1 MKRTLGVFTV
11 MAILSFQTT
20 ASAQSPD
27 YQFNAPVSAVPDP
40 DNICD
45 FRTKIG
51 LSTTYDSAND
61 IYTVTMDP
69 FASGANKIPGIQV
82 PSHDGVYP
90 SFADM
95 DDYFAELIGGFSCAN
110 PPEFPRPSMCN
121 PGNIR
126 FDIRTPIF
134 WMDGATV
141 LNQDRH
147 PFWGLLTNE
156 FGVMETVLEQL
167 QNTWQIQDEQ
177 CSYGS
182 DSGFEVQQCSEV
194 RTITNYVVE
203 EKMCGELGIRHPTD
217 VLEARNYF
225 NYFKYQGVTTSI
237 EDIGGGWLNIS
248 WILADQASLDREFFL
263 NNTPEEALNQT
274 RSTTPPIG
282 YGIQERNGTCAAGQV
297 TRGVADVVLQTDAGF
312 SGSCTFL

>member
-1 MKRTLGVFTV
+1 MKRTLGDFTV

-40 DNICD
+40 DSICD

-51 LSTTYDSAND
+51 LSTTYDSLND

-90 SFADM
+90 TFADM

-110 PPEFPRPSMCN
+110 PPEFPRPSLCN
-121 PGNIR
+121 PGNIQ

-147 PFWGLLTNE
+147 RFWGLLTNE
-156 FGVMETVLEQL
+156 FGVMESVLEAF

-203 EKMCGELGIRHPTD
+203 EKMCDELGIRHPTD

-225 NYFKYQGVTTSI
+225 EYFKYRGETTRI
-237 EDIGGGWLNIS
+237 EDVGSGTLQVT
-248 WILADQASLDREFFL
+248 WIRANNAQINHIWYL
-263 NNTPEEALNQT
+263 NNSYMDSFLQ
-274 RSTTPPIG
+274 SQGITPPFG
-282 YGIQERNGTCAAGQV
+282 FGKQERNGVCGAGIVQRNGSNPINLY
-297 TRGVADVVLQTDAGF
+297 TAAGF
-312 SGSCTFL
+312 SSQCFQ